1 MILIDWE
8 RQAAYFNLPMIASR
22 IRSLSLLLACV
33 TIAVAM
39 VPAAARAQKETEEA
53 AAFVP
58 MAPVAPPNASA
69 LDLRD
74 SLVAHTRAQL
84 GKRYRRGG
92 ETPTH
97 GFDCS
102 GLVAYVLAGLNLT
115 VPRTA
120 AEQAKVGIEIA
131 KDIAQLLPG
140 DLLTFGKGKKVTH
153 IGIYI
158 GNGRF
163 IQASSKARKVIET
176 NLLRAPAPGIRPW
189 QGVRRLVPDSASAA
203 LLVPRSSETTTIE

>member
-1 MILIDWE
+1 MGLRRIH
-8 RQAAYFNLPMIASR
+8 SR
-22 IRSLSLLLACV
+22 ALLFALV
-33 TIAVAM
+33 SVAVAM
-39 VPAAARAQKETEEA
+39 VPGVARAQKETQEA
-53 AAFVP
+53 AAFMP
-58 MAPVAPPNASA
+58 RAPFAALSASA

-74 SLVAHTRAQL
+74 SLIAHARAQL

-92 ETPTH
+92 ETPKR

-120 AEQAKVGIEIA
+120 AEQAKVGTEVA
-131 KDIAQLLPG
+131 KDTAQLLPG
-140 DLLTFGKGKKVTH
+140 DLLTFGRGKKVTH

-163 IQASSKARKVIET
+163 IQASSRAGKVVET

-189 QGVRRLVPDSASAA
+189 QGVRRLLPDSSSAA
-203 LLVPRSSETTTIE
+203 ILAPRSSETTTNE

>member
-1 MILIDWE
+1 MITL
-8 RQAAYFNLPMIASR
+8 RVRSAAQ
-22 IRSLSLLLACV
+22 LLALV
-33 TIAVAM
+33 TVAVAL
-39 VPAAARAQKETEEA
+39 VPAVARAQKETQEA
-53 AAFVP
+53 AAFMP
-58 MAPVAPPNASA
+58 TAPLAALSASA

-74 SLVAHTRAQL
+74 SLVAHARAQL

-92 ETPTH
+92 ETPKH

-102 GLVAYVLAGLNLT
+102 GLVAYVLTGLNLT

-120 AEQAKVGIEIA
+120 AEQAKVGDAVA
-131 KDIAQLLPG
+131 KDTAQLLPG

-163 IQASSKARKVIET
+163 IQASSRAGKVVET
-176 NLLRAPAPGIRPW
+176 NLLRAAAPGIRPW
-189 QGVRRLVPDSASAA
+189 QGVRRLVPADSAA
-203 LLVPRSSETTTIE
+203 LSLLLPVQSSATTTIE

>member
-1 MILIDWE
+1 MT
-8 RQAAYFNLPMIASR
+8 AAR
-22 IRSLSLLLACV
+22 IRSLALLLALV
-33 TIAVAM
+33 TVAVAM
-39 VPAAARAQKETEEA
+39 VPRVARAQQETQEA

-58 MAPVAPPNASA
+58 QAPLAALSASA

-74 SLVAHTRAQL
+74 SLVAHARAQL

-92 ETPTH
+92 ETPKK

-102 GLVAYVLAGLNLT
+102 GLVAYVLTGLNLT

-120 AEQAKVGIEIA
+120 AEQAKVGTEVP
-131 KDIAQLLPG
+131 KDTAQLLPG

-163 IQASSKARKVIET
+163 IQASSKARKVVET

-189 QGVRRLVPDSASAA
+189 QGVRRLVPADSAA
-203 LLVPRSSETTTIE
+203 LSLSLPIQPSGTTTIE